1 MDLNTYFENYN
12 KSPLM
17 VPFEAGSIYKELRI
31 ENTLCTSHPIHMHDC
46 IEIIFVVKGLIYV
59 KEALDEHEVAEGECI
74 VINTFDLH
82 RIYSMEEGTIISCI
96 HFSENIFGTGEGF
109 IENRN
114 DVMKRNDEANRLLRE
129 ALELLIEK
137 YRLQESEQEL
147 LRIAKRIIDIFKNE
161 FRWETYDSRGE
172 KNNQNEKE
180 SSLLRIRDI
189 YIYLYVNHMEKL
201 TLDRLSKHFGISKYY
216 LSRYIKERF
225 GYGFSEYMNL
235 IRSERSEQ
243 TLLESNKNISD
254 VGYEHGF
261 SSLQYFNKC
270 FREYFGLTP
279 KEYRSFYM
287 KETVMFKEFEEEEID
302 ILECLKKV
310 DKRQNEEITELEIS
324 LKEGVYKLMVVTI
337 DENKYESMLSY
348 KIKNKEKLKLDFDN
362 DEVVLIIKKQNS
374 K

>member
-1 MDLNTYFENYN
+1 
-12 KSPLM
+12 
-17 VPFEAGSIYKELRI
+17 
-31 ENTLCTSHPIHMHDC
+31 
-46 IEIIFVVKGLIYV
+46 
-59 KEALDEHEVAEGECI
+59 
-74 VINTFDLH
+74 
-82 RIYSMEEGTIISCI
+82 
-96 HFSENIFGTGEGF
+96 
-109 IENRN
+109 
-114 DVMKRNDEANRLLRE
+114 
-129 ALELLIEK
+129 
-137 YRLQESEQEL
+137 
-147 LRIAKRIIDIFKNE
+147 
-161 FRWETYDSRGE
+161 
-172 KNNQNEKE
+172 
-180 SSLLRIRDI
+180 
-189 YIYLYVNHMEKL
+189 MEKL